1 MAKTLH
7 ARLVAYRPFGDRLGV
22 LAEPVSFS
30 ASMLHNDDGAISIEY
45 SLLSG
50 DAQAFDREL
59 TDGLEVAVE
68 VSDGSGFR
76 EPDNARFVITGR
88 SGKTDDRTKTVTYS
102 GQSIGWLL
110 SKAENNDSSHLIA
123 DGDNKG
129 KRPFYSSNPGTI
141 LKTLLDENRARGG
154 VATGLTLGFGTA
166 KDAGGAA
173 WAKKY
178 TLYYSLGTDLQTIL
192 SARQWWRLRLAHV
205 RQDAQAVECRQ
216 HRLEPRPEQ
225 EYCAAAC
232 A

>member
-1 MAKTLH
+1 MGKSLH

-30 ASMLHNDDGAISIEY
+30 ASMLHNDDGALSLEY

-68 VSDGSGFR
+68 VSDGSGYR

-88 SGKTDDRTKTVTYS
+88 SGKTDDRTKTITYS
-102 GQSIGWLL
+102 GQSISWLL
-110 SKAENNDSSHLIA
+110 SKAENNDSSHLIT

-141 LKTLLDENRARGG
+141 LKPCLTKTGRV
-154 VATGLTLGFGTA
+154 VAWPL
-166 KDAGGAA
+166 
-173 WAKKY
+173 
-178 TLYYSLGTDLQTIL
+178 
-192 SARQWWRLRLAHV
+192 V
-205 RQDAQAVECRQ
+205 
-216 HRLEPRPEQ
+216 
-225 EYCAAAC
+225 
-232 A
+232 

>member
-1 MAKTLH
+1 MCKSLH
-7 ARLVAYRPFGDRLGV
+7 ARLVAYRPFGERIGV

-88 SGKTDDRTKTVTYS
+88 SGKTDDRTKTITYS

-110 SKAENNDSSHLIA
+110 SKAENNDASHLIA

-129 KRPFYSSNPGTI
+129 ILFFQSGHDSQDFVGRKPG
-141 LKTLLDENRARGG
+141 A
-154 VATGLTLGFGTA
+154 
-166 KDAGGAA
+166 
-173 WAKKY
+173 
-178 TLYYSLGTDLQTIL
+178 
-192 SARQWWRLRLAHV
+192 WWRGHWSDLGLRH
-205 RQDAQAVECRQ
+205 RQGRGWQ
-216 HRLEPRPEQ
+216 
-225 EYCAAAC
+225 
-232 A
+232 